1 MEIDKLSKEQIEEQ
15 IELYLDR
22 IETISDHI
30 SDTEDNSIRYVLRNQ
45 KEGYKLTLNL
55 LYNEKKDRQVKSA
68 MNFNSKV
75 DINLLGT
82 KWIGKFDL
90 SKAEDT
96 ILIFYPFG
104 ILKYKDISSSWEIK
118 DGKIVLNINNGF
130 ATMYGQIENNK
141 LIGNAVNVQYQEWTF
156 EFTLLETEDFLN
168 FYVSENNEEET
179 NKNEIFESKI
189 LKLGKKWSIK
199 NYLFFESEKNNI
211 EICQNG
217 LFKINKNIEAKWE
230 LKNGRIIFNF
240 NHIKAEYNGEILQN
254 KIIGLAKNS
263 EGKEW
268 VFSAELIPEVE
279 KPENSKTLR
288 IKSENRG
295 FGLMASNNETW
306 NNFKLLDNGFYFEDE
321 EKIIL
326 TSVNGQEFKA
336 SKGDVPWEATMYNR
350 SYDEDKKYYDIFYG
364 RNPNGGQFLIYRSKS
379 NKFQNEI
386 TIGVLNVK
394 SDGITFETL

>member
-1 MEIDKLSKEQIEEQ
+1 MEIDKLSNEQIEEQ

-30 SDTEDNSIRYVLRNQ
+30 LETEDNSIRNVLRNQ
-45 KEGYKLTLNL
+45 KEGYKQTLNL
-55 LYNEKKDRQVKSA
+55 FYNEKRNRQIKNA
-68 MNFNSKV
+68 MNFDSIN

-82 KWIGKFDL
+82 KWIGKFSPD
-90 SKAEDT
+90 SKKDS
-96 ILIFYPFG
+96 ILVFYPDG
-104 ILKYKDISSSWEIK
+104 VLKYEDISASWEIK
-118 DGKIVLNINNGF
+118 EGKIIISINNGF
-130 ATMYGQIENNK
+130 ATMYGRNENNK
-141 LIGNAVNVQYQEWTF
+141 LIGNAVNIQNKEWSF
-156 EFTLLETEDFLN
+156 EYRNIDINEILKSFI
-168 FYVSENNEEET
+168 SENEEQEAKI
-179 NKNEIFESKI
+179 NKNIENQI
-189 LKLGKKWSIK
+189 LKLGKKWNLK
-199 NYLFFESEKNNI
+199 NYLLFESEKYNI

-217 LFKINKNIEAKWE
+217 LLKINDNIEANWF
-230 LKNGRIIFNF
+230 LKNGRIIFKF
-240 NHIKAEYNGEILQN
+240 NHIQVEYNGEILQN
-254 KIIGLAKNS
+254 RIYGLAKSS

-268 VFSAELIPEVE
+268 IFSGELISEVV
-279 KPENSKTLR
+279 KPENSRTLK

-306 NNFKLLDNGFYFEDE
+306 NNFKLLDNGFYFDDE

-364 RNPNGGQFLIYRSKS
+364 RNPNGVQFLIYRSKS

-394 SDGITFETL
+394 SDGITFEIL